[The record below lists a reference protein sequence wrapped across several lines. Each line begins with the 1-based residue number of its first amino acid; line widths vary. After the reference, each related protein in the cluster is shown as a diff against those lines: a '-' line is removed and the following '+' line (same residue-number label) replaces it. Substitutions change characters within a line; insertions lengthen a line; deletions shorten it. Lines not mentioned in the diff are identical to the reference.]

1 LAAER
6 SGRGPARR
14 QTSEWEV
21 IKRDLVVNR
30 YVYLML
36 VPVVS
41 YYLLFHYGPLYGA
54 QIAFKDFSPGRGIF
68 GSPWIG
74 FTNFVDYFHNIYFWR
89 LIRNTLLINILNLV
103 FGFPAPIIL
112 ALLLNEVRM
121 RLFKRVVQ
129 TITYM
134 PHFISIIVIS
144 GMLVTFLGRDGLINN
159 LLAIVGVERTNYL
172 LEPRWFRAIY
182 VASDIWQHAGWGTI
196 VYLAAL
202 SAIDPQLYEAAVIDG
217 AGRWKQMLHITL
229 PGIAAT
235 IIILFILRL
244 GAMMNLG
251 SEKILLLYNA
261 NTYETA
267 DVISTFVYRKGILET
282 SFSFSAAV
290 GLFNSFINFA
300 ILLSA
305 NRISRYVSGT
315 SLW

>member
-1 LAAER
+1 M
-6 SGRGPARR
+6 
-14 QTSEWEV
+14 SEWQV
-21 IKRDLVVNR
+21 IRRDLVVNR

-36 VPVVS
+36 VPVVF

-68 GSPWIG
+68 GSPWVG
-74 FTNFVDYFHNIYFWR
+74 FANFVDYFHNIYFWR
-89 LIRNTLLINILNLV
+89 LIRNTLLINFLNLA
-103 FGFPAPIIL
+103 FGFPAPVIL
-112 ALLLNEVRM
+112 ALLLNEVRL

-144 GMLVTFLGRDGLINN
+144 GMLMNFLARDGLVNN
-159 LLAIVGVERTNYL
+159 LLAFAGVERVNYL

-182 VASDIWQHAGWGTI
+182 VSSDIWQHAGWGTI

-202 SAIDPQLYEAAVIDG
+202 SNIDPQLYEAAVIDG
-217 AGRWKQMLHITL
+217 AGRWRQMLHITL
-229 PGIAAT
+229 PGIAPT

-290 GLFNSFINFA
+290 GLFNSFVNFA

-305 NRISRYVSGT
+305 NRLSRRVSGT